1 MVKVAVIDVPL
12 TTVVLLTVMPVPLR
26 PIVAPD
32 AKFVPVSVTGTV
44 CPCVPELG
52 LTELSVGAPAPE
64 FTVNVCEPL
73 VLPELVT
80 VTFCAPVGAFE
91 AMVNVAVIDVPLAT
105 VVLLTAMPVPLKPI
119 VAPDAKFVPV
129 SVTPTVCPCVPE
141 LGLTELSVGA
151 PALEF
156 TVNVCE
162 PLVLPELVTVTVW
175 APVGAFK
182 AMVNVAVIDVPPT
195 TVVLLTV
202 MPVPLRPIVA
212 PDAKFVPVSVT
223 GTVCPCVPEL
233 GLTELSVGAPA
244 PEFTVNVCEPLVL
257 PELVTVTFCAPV
269 GAFEAMVNVAVI
281 DVPLATVVLLTAMP
295 VPLKPIVAPD
305 AKFVPVSVTPTVCPC
320 VPELGLTELS
330 VGAPALEFTV
340 NVCEPLVLPELVTVT
355 VWAPV
360 GAFKAMVNVAV
371 IDVPPTTVVL
381 LTVMPVPLRPIVA
394 PDAKF
399 VPVSVT
405 GTVCPCVPELGLTEL
420 SVGAPAP
427 EFTVNVCEP
436 LVLPEL
442 VTVTFCAPVGAF
454 EAMVNVAVIDV
465 PLATVVLLTAMPVP
479 LKPIVAPDAKFVPVS
494 VTPTVCPC
502 VPELG
507 LTELSVGAPALEFTV
522 NVCEPLVLPELVTV
536 TFWAP
541 VGAFKAMVN
550 VAVIDVPPTTVVLL
564 TVMPVPLRPIVAPDA
579 KFVPVSVTGTVCPCV
594 PELGLTELSVGAP
607 APEFTVN
614 VCEPLV
620 LPELVTVTFCAPVG
634 AFEAMVNVAVIDVPL
649 TTVVLLTVMPVPLRP
664 IVAPDAKFVPVS
676 VTPTVCPCV
685 PELGLTELSVG
696 APKFTVNVCVPL
708 VLPEL
713 VTATFWAPV
722 GAFEAMVNVAVIDVP
737 LTTVVLLTV
746 MPVPLRPIVAP

>member
-1 MVKVAVIDVPL
+1 MVNVAGIDVPL
-12 TTVVLLTVMPVPLR
+12 TTVVLLTVMPVPLK

-32 AKFVPVSVTGTV
+32 AKFVPVSVTPTV

-91 AMVNVAVIDVPLAT
+91 AMVNVAVIDVPLTT

-129 SVTPTVCPCVPE
+129 SVTP
-141 LGLTELSVGA
+141 
-151 PALEF
+151 
-156 TVNVCE
+156 
-162 PLVLPELVTVTVW
+162 
-175 APVGAFK
+175 
-182 AMVNVAVIDVPPT
+182 
-195 TVVLLTV
+195 
-202 MPVPLRPIVA
+202 
-212 PDAKFVPVSVT
+212 
-223 GTVCPCVPEL
+223 TVCPCVPEL

-281 DVPLATVVLLTAMP
+281 DVPLT
-295 VPLKPIVAPD
+295 
-305 AKFVPVSVTPTVCPC
+305 
-320 VPELGLTELS
+320 
-330 VGAPALEFTV
+330 
-340 NVCEPLVLPELVTVT
+340 
-355 VWAPV
+355 
-360 GAFKAMVNVAV
+360 
-371 IDVPPTTVVL
+371 
-381 LTVMPVPLRPIVA
+381 
-394 PDAKF
+394 
-399 VPVSVT
+399 
-405 GTVCPCVPELGLTEL
+405 
-420 SVGAPAP
+420 
-427 EFTVNVCEP
+427 
-436 LVLPEL
+436 
-442 VTVTFCAPVGAF
+442 
-454 EAMVNVAVIDV
+454 
-465 PLATVVLLTAMPVP
+465 TVVLLTAMPVP

-696 APKFTVNVCVPL
+696 APALEFTVNVCEPL

-713 VTATFWAPV
+713 VTVTFWAPV
-722 GAFEAMVNVAVIDVP
+722 GAFKAMVNVAVIDVP
-737 LTTVVLLTV
+737 PTTVVLLTV
-746 MPVPLRPIVAP
+746 MPVPLRPIVAPDA